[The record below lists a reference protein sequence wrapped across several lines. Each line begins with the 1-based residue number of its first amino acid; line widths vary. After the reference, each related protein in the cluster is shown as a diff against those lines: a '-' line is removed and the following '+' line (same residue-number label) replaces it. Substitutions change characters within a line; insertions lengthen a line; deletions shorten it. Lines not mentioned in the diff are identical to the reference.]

1 MPEQN
6 EYFDKFLEAKFTH
19 IDASVQNISNAVS
32 DLKGQFTDLRGQFTD
47 LRNEVKEEI
56 KGIKEELTEVKT
68 DNKST
73 RHWILGSAITFFV
86 GFIAAAIAIF
96 FGFAQLQTSWIQQVI
111 SFISKIVV
119 K

>member
-19 IDASVQNISNAVS
+19 IDASVQSISNAVS
-32 DLKGQFTDLRGQFTD
+32 DLKGQFTDLKSQFTD
-47 LRNEVKEEI
+47 LRKEVKEEI
-56 KGIKEELTEVKT
+56 AEVKA

-73 RHWILGSAITFFV
+73 RYWVLGTGITVLLGLAAILFTFVQIQNSWMQQVFSFV
-86 GFIAAAIAIF
+86 G
-96 FGFAQLQTSWIQQVI
+96 
-111 SFISKIVV
+111 KMIV